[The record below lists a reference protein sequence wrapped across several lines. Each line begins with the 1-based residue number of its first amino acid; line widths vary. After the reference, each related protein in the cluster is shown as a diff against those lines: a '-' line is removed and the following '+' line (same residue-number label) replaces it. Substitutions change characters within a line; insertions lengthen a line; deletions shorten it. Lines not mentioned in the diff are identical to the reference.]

1 MPHLDEIKG
10 KELTKGILGKYLHG
24 TNMTAGWVTIKAG
37 SDLAVHQHPHEQI
50 TIMLEGKLEM
60 KIGDETYLLEPGTMQ
75 VIPSNTPHGAIA
87 HTDCVLID
95 VFNPI
100 REDYR

>member
-1 MPHLDEIKG
+1 
-10 KELTKGILGKYLHG
+10 
-24 TNMTAGWVTIKAG
+24 
-37 SDLAVHQHPHEQI
+37 
-50 TIMLEGKLEM
+50 M
-60 KIGDETYLLEPGTMQ
+60 KIGDQTYLLEPGVMQ